1 MMKNKERSKH
11 KFIRKYPNLPP
22 VRVHTH
28 THTHTHARARA
39 RARRERERERAQI
52 FPNKRIQNK
61 YMLSPL
67 MFLYIVHFFNSKIK
81 FR

>member
-28 THTHTHARARA
+28 THTHTRARARA
-39 RARRERERERAQI
+39 RAERERERASTNI
-52 FPNKRIQNK
+52 
-61 YMLSPL
+61 
-67 MFLYIVHFFNSKIK
+67 SK
-81 FR
+81 